1 MEIQNIQRIKYI
13 EIDTEKAEVKISYTA
28 KITVKVQNKEVE
40 VEKRLWKNL
49 PLRYD
54 SNDVTMHLE
63 LIEET
68 MNSFEKQMNE
78 IIEKI
83 KKTFESLEQILEKYG
98 YQVI

>member
-1 MEIQNIQRIKYI
+1 MEIENVQRIKYI
-13 EIDTEKAEVKISYTA
+13 EIDTEKAEVKVSYTA

-40 VEKRLWKNL
+40 IEKRLWKNL

-63 LIEET
+63 LIDET

-83 KKTFESLEQILEKYG
+83 KKTFTDLEQILEKYG